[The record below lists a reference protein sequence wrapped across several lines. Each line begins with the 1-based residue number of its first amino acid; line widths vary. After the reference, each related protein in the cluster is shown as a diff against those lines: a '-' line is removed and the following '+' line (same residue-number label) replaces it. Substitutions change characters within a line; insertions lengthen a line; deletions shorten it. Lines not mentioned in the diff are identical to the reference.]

1 MNEGAP
7 VDTYIAL
14 DKSAVKP
21 AKAESAPTATPKEPA
36 AKPADGEKASYHE
49 KEATRL
55 ALENP
60 DVMVMV
66 EGMDA
71 PKPLSEVMAMIK
83 KDLAD
88 DIEDSNLIQVAA
100 ECSISTGAGGM

>member
-1 MNEGAP
+1 MFDE
-7 VDTYIAL
+7 T
-14 DKSAVKP
+14 P
-21 AKAESAPTATPKEPA
+21 ASF
-36 AKPADGEKASYHE
+36 YE

-100 ECSISTGAGGM
+100 ECFISTGAGGT